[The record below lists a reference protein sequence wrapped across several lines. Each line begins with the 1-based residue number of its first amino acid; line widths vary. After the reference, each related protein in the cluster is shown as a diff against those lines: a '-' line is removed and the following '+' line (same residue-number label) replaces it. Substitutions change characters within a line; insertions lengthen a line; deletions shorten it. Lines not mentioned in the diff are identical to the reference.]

1 MYLSRFCRDES
12 LSSPRERYGRASL
25 SNRGVKQLKGPWRI
39 TGDSC
44 IKKKAGGQTEV
55 NFSCTCAHTHLHTQ
69 ICRHIL
75 THPHT
80 VIHSLTHTYIHSHT
94 HIHTHTRM
102 AAPTSPPH
110 TEASAPLVGSSLITI
125 IWLLL
130 GKEQSSPELY
140 RAVKGQSV
148 ESLLLLLGFFGY

>member
-1 MYLSRFCRDES
+1 MR
-12 LSSPRERYGRASL
+12 
-25 SNRGVKQLKGPWRI
+25 
-39 TGDSC
+39 
-44 IKKKAGGQTEV
+44 
-55 NFSCTCAHTHLHTQ
+55 AHTHLHTQ

-80 VIHSLTHTYIHSHT
+80 VIYSLTHTYIHSHT
-94 HIHTHTRM
+94 HIHTLSWLY
-102 AAPTSPPH
+102 PPPPPH
-110 TEASAPLVGSSLITI
+110 TEAPTPLVGSSLITI